1 MKSLLLL
8 FSFLTERQA
17 AEFMVEA
24 SKQNDSEYLARILHD
39 NFNEYPDKLLA
50 EAFDWKL
57 TAQGSEYW
65 NAIWLIITSAR

>member
-17 AEFMVEA
+17 AEFMIEA
-24 SKQNDSEYLARILHD
+24 AKQNDSEQLARILHD
-39 NFNEYPDKLLA
+39 NFNEYPDKLLV
-50 EAFDWKL
+50 EAFNWKL

-65 NAIWLIITSAR
+65 NAIWLIITGTR